1 MTPLTE
7 LVERLRILG
16 NAIPMNTKENRAIK
30 GAYIHAVTIAKEYLE
45 DEKMQIEKA
54 HMAGQR
60 NAGIDPSA
68 HAALAYYKEL
78 KG

>member
-1 MTPLTE
+1 
-7 LVERLRILG
+7 
-16 NAIPMNTKENRAIK
+16 MNTKENRAIK

-60 NAGIDPSA
+60 NAGLYPSA